1 MNKTIKKKTSVAIAE
16 WFLKIYQYGGIFYEI
31 CN

>member
-1 MNKTIKKKTSVAIAE
+1 MNKTIKKTSVAIAE